1 MIQSFVL
8 NFIIG
13 ILEQVFK
20 LSKAL
25 ECLRGVDPYL
35 SLMYVVFSSR
45 TIIILW
51 SRRKG
56 CASVKTRFACVP
68 TCFTKCT
75 KMQSLRFIVH
85 LTVELIS
92 PWYMYT
98 KWQGFLWSLRAENHY
113 ILLITGQ
120 AQEHFTHD
128 LFSIS
133 CLNNLF
139 VLPCRY

>member
-1 MIQSFVL
+1 MNQSFVL

-56 CASVKTRFACVP
+56 CASVKPDC
-68 TCFTKCT
+68 
-75 KMQSLRFIVH
+75 LR
-85 LTVELIS
+85 S
-92 PWYMYT
+92 
-98 KWQGFLWSLRAENHY
+98 
-113 ILLITGQ
+113 
-120 AQEHFTHD
+120 
-128 LFSIS
+128 
-133 CLNNLF
+133 NLF
-139 VLPCRY
+139 YKVYKDAKP